1 MGLEFGGQ
9 SCGTCLV
16 DPHSGGIVAVDAQL
30 SAWLNAKKHSSEP
43 TRIKDLAPELASRLA
58 ELPADEVFPLV
69 IESTVAGPEGK
80 FLARL
85 RVNRLTGEQ
94 QVLLLVEIEAL
105 PSDAA
110 GQWPVDAVTGLAD
123 RRALAAHRVRWLG
136 SSAESRVPHALLFM
150 DLNKFK
156 QVNDQYGHAVG
167 DRVLAELANRWRR
180 CVREGDLVARYG
192 GDEFVVLLGRI
203 GDRQEIAPIV
213 TRLEAVTREPI
224 AVGGDRLIVSITI
237 GVALA
242 SGFAEDLDELL
253 AEADRDM
260 YAAKAKRQKGG
271 TDP

>member
-1 MGLEFGGQ
+1 
-9 SCGTCLV
+9 
-16 DPHSGGIVAVDAQL
+16 
-30 SAWLNAKKHSSEP
+30 
-43 TRIKDLAPELASRLA
+43 
-58 ELPADEVFPLV
+58 
-69 IESTVAGPEGK
+69 
-80 FLARL
+80 
-85 RVNRLTGEQ
+85 
-94 QVLLLVEIEAL
+94 
-105 PSDAA
+105 
-110 GQWPVDAVTGLAD
+110 
-123 RRALAAHRVRWLG
+123 
-136 SSAESRVPHALLFM
+136 M

-224 AVGGDRLIVSITI
+224 AVGGERLIVSITI